1 MGSAD
6 VFTATCGRCGAWS
19 DAGDVHCRHC
29 GTRHAPPAD
38 AASAAPLLNGT
49 AVAPPWRHLLAVL
62 IDLLVPIS
70 LLACAF
76 LPGTQGRGLLLLLL
90 GLAAAVFCLL
100 SNGRSGRW
108 LGGWITRTRTVDTL
122 TATPLGA
129 LALLRRIV
137 TRAGRGLSCI
147 DLLNGRDPLRA
158 VFVPLAPRAIAPA
171 ERADVAEAI
180 VAPTPAPAPVLP
192 PSAQPIAPQDG
203 PLTLVLDS
211 GQRVSLNGGLLIGRN
226 PSNAVGS
233 IQHELLAL
241 PDLSRT
247 LSKTHALIEW
257 VGGEIWVTD
266 LGSTNGTALLGTA
279 DTAAP
284 GDALAAGIRT
294 PVPERWTLAL
304 GDRSLSFVKPMRGA
318 L

>member
-1 MGSAD
+1 MGSAV

-29 GTRHAPPAD
+29 GTRHAPAAD

-62 IDLLVPIS
+62 IDLLVPLA
-70 LLACAF
+70 LLASAF
-76 LPGTQGRGLLLLLL
+76 LAGGTGVGLLVLLL
-90 GLAAAVFCLL
+90 GVVAAGLCLV
-100 SNGRSGRW
+100 SNGRTGRW

-122 TATPLGA
+122 TATPLGTPA
-129 LALLRRIV
+129 LFARIV

-158 VFVPLAPRAIAPA
+158 VFVPLAPLAIAPA
-171 ERADVAEAI
+171 ERA
-180 VAPTPAPAPVLP
+180 APSELPQCALP
-192 PSAQPIAPQDG
+192 PAAVPAAAATTPQDG

-257 VGGEIWVTD
+257 AGGEIWVTD

-279 DTAAP
+279 ETEAM
-284 GDALAAGIRT
+284 GEALPAGIRT

-304 GDRSLSFVKPMRGA
+304 GDRSLSFVKPMRGTA
-318 L
+318 

>member
-1 MGSAD
+1 MVSAV

-29 GTRHAPPAD
+29 GSRHAPSAD

-49 AVAPPWRHLLAVL
+49 AAAPPWRHLLAVL
-62 IDLLVPIS
+62 IDLLVPIAVI
-70 LLACAF
+70 ACAF
-76 LPGTQGRGLLLLLL
+76 LPSGKGVGLLLLLL
-90 GLAAAVFCLL
+90 GVLAAMFCLV

-108 LGGWITRTRTVDTL
+108 LGGWITRTRTVDSL
-122 TATPLGA
+122 TATPLGSSG
-129 LALLRRIV
+129 LLKRIV

-171 ERADVAEAI
+171 ERAAAAELPQ
-180 VAPTPAPAPVLP
+180 APRTPAAVPA
-192 PSAQPIAPQDG
+192 AAAPLHDG

-257 VGGEIWVTD
+257 AGGEIWVTD
-266 LGSTNGTALLGTA
+266 LGSTNGTALLGAPETE
-279 DTAAP
+279 AP
-284 GDALAAGIRT
+284 GEALPAGIRT

-318 L
+318 Q

>member
-1 MGSAD
+1 MVSAV

-29 GTRHAPPAD
+29 GSRHAPSAD

-49 AVAPPWRHLLAVL
+49 AVAPPWRHVL
-62 IDLLVPIS
+62 SVVIDLLVPVA
-70 LLACAF
+70 LLASAF
-76 LPGTQGRGLLLLLL
+76 LAGTAAAGLLLVFL
-90 GLAAAVFCLL
+90 GLGAAAACLV

-108 LGGWITRTRTVDTL
+108 LGGWITRTRTVDSL
-122 TATPLGA
+122 TATPLGS
-129 LALLRRIV
+129 LALLARIV

-147 DLLNGRDPLRA
+147 DLLNGRDPIRA
-158 VFVPLAPRAIAPA
+158 VFVPLAPRAIAPT
-171 ERADVAEAI
+171 ERA
-180 VAPTPAPAPVLP
+180 APSERPQPPRPPAAVPAAAAAPATP
-192 PSAQPIAPQDG
+192 PDG

-257 VGGEIWVTD
+257 AGGEIWVTD
-266 LGSTNGTALLGTA
+266 LGSTNGTALLGSA
-279 DTAAP
+279 DTDAP
-284 GDALAAGIRT
+284 GEALPAGIRT

-304 GDRSLSFVKPMRGA
+304 GDRSLSFVKPMRGTQ
-318 L
+318 

>member
-1 MGSAD
+1 MVSAV

-29 GTRHAPPAD
+29 GSRHAPSAD

-49 AVAPPWRHLLAVL
+49 AVAPPWRHLLAIL
-62 IDLLVPIS
+62 IDLLVPIT
-70 LLACAF
+70 LIACAF
-76 LPGTQGRGLLLLLL
+76 LPTGKGVGLLLLLL
-90 GLAAAVFCLL
+90 GVLAAVFCLV

-122 TATPLGA
+122 TATPLGSRG
-129 LALLRRIV
+129 LLTRIV

-171 ERADVAEAI
+171 ERTAASEL
-180 VAPTPAPAPVLP
+180 PQPPLPAAAVPAVP
-192 PSAQPIAPQDG
+192 AAAATPQDG

-211 GQRVSLNGGLLIGRN
+211 GQRVSMNGGLLIGRN

-247 LSKTHALIEW
+247 LSKTHALVEW
-257 VGGEIWVTD
+257 AGGEIWVTD

-279 DTAAP
+279 ETDAP
-284 GDALAAGIRT
+284 GEALPAGIRT

-304 GDRSLSFVKPMRGA
+304 GDRSLSFVKPMRGTQ
-318 L
+318 

>member
-1 MGSAD
+1 MVSAV

-29 GTRHAPPAD
+29 GSRHAPSAD

-49 AVAPPWRHLLAVL
+49 AVAPPWRHLLAIL
-62 IDLLVPIS
+62 IDLLVPITVI
-70 LLACAF
+70 ACAF
-76 LPGTQGRGLLLLLL
+76 LPPGKGVGLLFLLL
-90 GLAAAVFCLL
+90 GVLAAVFCLV

-108 LGGWITRTRTVDTL
+108 LGGWITRTRTVDSL
-122 TATPLGA
+122 TATPLGS
-129 LALLRRIV
+129 LALLTRIV

-171 ERADVAEAI
+171 QPAASAEL
-180 VAPTPAPAPVLP
+180 PQPPRAPAVVP
-192 PSAQPIAPQDG
+192 AAAAAAAPLHDG

-257 VGGEIWVTD
+257 AGGEIWVTD

-279 DTAAP
+279 ETEAP
-284 GDALAAGIRT
+284 GEALPAGIRT

-318 L
+318 Q

>member
-29 GTRHAPPAD
+29 GTRHAPAAD

-49 AVAPPWRHLLAVL
+49 AVAPPWRQLLAIL
-62 IDLLVPIS
+62 IDLLLPIALIAS
-70 LLACAF
+70 AF
-76 LPGTQGRGLLLLLL
+76 LPWPTGVGLLLLLL
-90 GLAAAVFCLL
+90 GVLAAVLCLV
-100 SNGRSGRW
+100 SAGRTGRW
-108 LGGWITRTRTVDTL
+108 LGGWATRTRTVDTL
-122 TATPLGA
+122 TATPLGS
-129 LALLRRIV
+129 LALLARIV

-158 VFVPLAPRAIAPA
+158 VFVPLAPRAIAPVG
-171 ERADVAEAI
+171 RAPEAQSPLPPLPAA
-180 VAPTPAPAPVLP
+180 APPAAPALT
-192 PSAQPIAPQDG
+192 AEG

-211 GQRVSLNGGLLIGRN
+211 GQRVSLSGGLLIGRN

-257 VGGEIWVTD
+257 AGGEIWVTA

-279 DTAAP
+279 ERDAA
-284 GDALAAGIRT
+284 GEALPAGIRT